1 MARQVTQYDLLI
13 SCPGDIKSEI
23 PFIEKA
29 VDAFNTMFS
38 DTLGISVRT
47 KYWNKNAYSQSGGK
61 PQALINEQFV
71 NDCDAAVALF
81 WTRFGTPTDE
91 YGSGTEEE
99 IEIMLGANKQVF
111 MYFSDKPIPPSQH
124 NHEEYARVQEFREKY
139 KNRGLYFT
147 YSTDD
152 EFYKL
157 FFAHLT
163 QHFISEKK
171 VAEIR
176 EERASKLL
184 LRGID
189 RDGKLSETAT
199 FQPLK
204 LNTERTFRGEVIEI
218 KELITQISDIHVLA
232 LNGSLGSFYRG
243 FGIPVEMDQEMVD
256 TIKIAAEQLNVS
268 LSEDFFCLGNLTKN
282 PLSSPTIFD
291 EPQYNGSTE
300 EKRKYGLI
308 KNLYRDIIEACNWG
322 KVEDGFKNIMCV
334 KLALTNDG
342 TAADDEIDI
351 TLRIPR
357 SKYLTLEELPVIDEE
372 TMQYL
377 TRDCNL
383 LNLLGIHGT
392 AEYSDYDSSMESPAQ
407 STTPSSTPSIF
418 GKTNYAEDYRE
429 ELEDVFC
436 YEVFEDGEEYV
447 IKLKVDHLKYHK
459 TVAFPAALLLKE
471 NPEAI
476 NYTITS
482 KNTAEEIIGQIYVK

>member
-23 PFIEKA
+23 PLIEKA
-29 VDAFNTMFS
+29 VGEFNTMFS

-61 PQALINEQFV
+61 PQTLINEQFV

-111 MYFSDKPIPPSQH
+111 MYFSDKPLPPSQH
-124 NHEEYARVQEFREKY
+124 NSNEYARVKEFREKY
-139 KNRGLYFT
+139 KDRGLYFN
-147 YSTDD
+147 YSDDD

-163 QHFISEKK
+163 QYFIAEKR
-171 VAEIR
+171 VSEIR
-176 EERASKLL
+176 AERAPKLL

-189 RDGKLSETAT
+189 SDGKLSEAAT
-199 FQPLK
+199 FQSLK
-204 LNTERTFRGEVIEI
+204 LNTERTFQGEVIEI
-218 KELITQISDIHVLA
+218 KELIGQISDIHVLA
-232 LNGSLGSFYRG
+232 LSGSLGSLYRG
-243 FGIPVEMDQEMVD
+243 FGIPVEMDQKMVD
-256 TIKIAAEQLNVS
+256 AIKIVAERLNIS

-282 PLSSPTIFD
+282 PLSAPTIFD

-308 KNLYRDIIEACNWG
+308 QKLYRNILEACSWG

-351 TLRIPR
+351 TLKIPR
-357 SKYLTLEELPVIDEE
+357 IKYLSLEELPVLEEE

-377 TRDCNL
+377 TQDCSLWDL
-383 LNLLGIHGT
+383 LSIHGT
-392 AEYSDYDSSMESPAQ
+392 AEYSDYDSSIKNPLQ

-418 GKTNYAEDYRE
+418 NRTDYTEKYRE

-436 YEVFEDGEEYV
+436 YEVFEDGVDCV
-447 IKLKVDHLKYHK
+447 IKLKVDHLKHHK

-471 NPEAI
+471 KPEVI

-482 KNTAEEIIGQIYVK
+482 KNTAEVISGQISVE